1 MGNSQPD
8 SMPAFQ
14 LLIRAVAF
22 AAASLVLASCGP
34 PDTQALQRLACQQA
48 GANLDMQSLTQ
59 MDALRKALGLAPDVD
74 PIAACRAVG
83 VELSPSPTRPQ
94 PAGQPEAGSNPE
106 E

>member
-1 MGNSQPD
+1 
-8 SMPAFQ
+8 MPTFQ
-14 LLIRAVAF
+14 LPIRAVAL

-83 VELSPSPTRPQ
+83 VELSPAPASPQ
-94 PAGQPEAGSNPE
+94 PADQPESGSNPE